1 MRRVTDIIRLVGA
14 RKATVLITGET
25 GTGKEVAARTIHL
38 ASTRRRGP
46 LVAVNCSA
54 LPDQLL
60 EAEIFG
66 YVRGAFTGAMQSRV
80 GGFEQAHGG
89 TIFLDEIGDMPM
101 ELQVKRLR
109 VLQER
114 EFQRLGSSEI
124 VRVDI

>member
-14 RKATVLITGET
+14 RKATILITGLITGET
-25 GTGKEVAARTIHL
+25 GTGKEVAARAIHL

-80 GGFEQAHGG
+80 GRFEQ
-89 TIFLDEIGDMPM
+89 PM
-101 ELQVKRLR
+101 AASHIP
-109 VLQER
+109 
-114 EFQRLGSSEI
+114 G
-124 VRVDI
+124 